1 MSARTLGNARQAT
14 ASRTSSQKGHG
25 VVEAADE
32 AGAEVEAVTAVQD
45 LVRDLQVR
53 IILMRFTVVTAEV
66 VMPVVEVIF
75 TKN

>member
-1 MSARTLGNARQAT
+1 MSARRLGSAKPAIAT
-14 ASRTSSQKGHG
+14 RTSSRRGHG